1 MRKNNKLKFLK
12 LIILAII
19 LFFSNSCNIKNS
31 RDNFFLGGEII
42 NPSSNYVNFYYNNI
56 KIDSIE
62 LNSENKFFKNLEN
75 IQPGIYRIEH
85 IPENQYIIIE
95 NGDSLWIRVNVE
107 DFKESLSFS
116 GRGSSKNNF
125 LVDMSNLN
133 DYENDFL
140 SQIYNQESSD
150 YKIVID
156 SLMDEKKDIWELF
169 NKSVNQRNLGRNI
182 TKASI
187 KYNYF
192 NKLERYALLR
202 GREWSKEE
210 REEFFSYRD
219 EVNLNDSELSLFEPY
234 VTYLMN
240 YFNEKTL
247 DSGEVYSYAKNNTD
261 FNIKKL
267 LIIDSQINDPYLKNN
282 LARATAIEEIL
293 NFKNNDLH
301 DEFIDYYTYVN
312 TSNRYLDEITKL
324 YNDIEKM
331 KKGNVLPEVN
341 ILDFNGNITSSGE
354 EFIGSKTFI
363 YFWSQ
368 TQMNHY
374 RRTIR
379 RVEELKQQYPQYRFV
394 GICIQPYTDMVS
406 QAQNILNLDLSNQ
419 FSFKDFESSSKDWVL
434 TFLNKTIVTDEKVKI
449 IDGFSNLFTNDI
461 EKILEKN

>member
-19 LFFSNSCNIKNS
+19 LFFSNSCNNKNS

-56 KIDSIE
+56 KIDSIK

-75 IQPGIYRIEH
+75 IEPGIYRIEH
-85 IPENQYIIIE
+85 IPENQYVIIE

-140 SQIYNQESSD
+140 SQIYNQKSSD

-156 SLMDEKKDIWELF
+156 SLMDEKEDIWELF

-187 KYNYF
+187 KYNYY

-202 GREWSKEE
+202 GREWSKDE

-341 ILDFNGNITSSGE
+341 ILDFNGNITSSSE
-354 EFIGSKTFI
+354 EFSGSKTFI

-379 RVEELKQQYPQYRFV
+379 RVEELKQLYPQYRFV

>member
-19 LFFSNSCNIKNS
+19 LFFSNSCNNKNS

-75 IQPGIYRIEH
+75 IQPGVYRIEH

-133 DYENDFL
+133 DYENEFL
-140 SQIYNQESSD
+140 SQIYNQGSYD

-169 NKSVNQRNLGRNI
+169 NKSVNQRNLGRKI

-187 KYNYF
+187 KYNYY

-202 GREWSKEE
+202 GREWSKDE
-210 REEFFSYRD
+210 REEYFSYRD

-240 YFNEKTL
+240 FFNEKTL

-324 YNDIEKM
+324 YNDIDKM

-341 ILDFNGNITSSGE
+341 ILDFNGNTTSSSE
-354 EFIGSKTFI
+354 EFLGSKTFI

-461 EKILEKN
+461 EKILEKD

>member
-19 LFFSNSCNIKNS
+19 LFFSNSCNNKNS
-31 RDNFFLGGEII
+31 VDNFFLGGEII

-75 IQPGIYRIEH
+75 IQPGVYRIEH

-140 SQIYNQESSD
+140 SQIYNQGSYD

-187 KYNYF
+187 KYNYY

-202 GREWSKEE
+202 GREWSKDE
-210 REEFFSYRD
+210 REEYFSYRD

-240 YFNEKTL
+240 FFNEKTL

-341 ILDFNGNITSSGE
+341 ILDFNGNTTSSSE
-354 EFIGSKTFI
+354 EFLGSKTFI

>member
-19 LFFSNSCNIKNS
+19 LFFSNSCNNKNS

-75 IQPGIYRIEH
+75 IEPGIYRIEH

-116 GRGSSKNNF
+116 GKGSSKNNF

-140 SQIYNQESSD
+140 SEIYSKESSD
-150 YKIVID
+150 YKIAID
-156 SLMDEKKDIWELF
+156 SLMQEKKVIWELF
-169 NKSVNQRNLGRNI
+169 NKSVNQKTLAKNI

-187 KYNYF
+187 KYNYY

-202 GREWSKEE
+202 GMMWSNEE
-210 REEFFSYRD
+210 RQEYFTYRD

-247 DSGEVYSYAKNNTD
+247 DSGEVYFYEKNNTD

-267 LIIDSQINDPYLKNN
+267 LIIDSQINDSYLKNN

-301 DEFIDYYTYVN
+301 DEFIDYYRYVN
-312 TSNRYLDEITKL
+312 TSEIYLDEITKL

-341 ILDFNGNITSSGE
+341 ILNFNGEIISSTE

-379 RVEELKQQYPQYRFV
+379 RVEELKQKYPQYRFV

-406 QAQNILNLDLSNQ
+406 RAQNILNLDLSNQ

-434 TFLNKTIVTDEKVKI
+434 TFLNKTIVTDKKVKI
-449 IDGFSNLFTNDI
+449 IDGFSNLFANDI
-461 EKILEKN
+461 EKILQTN

>member
-19 LFFSNSCNIKNS
+19 LFFSNSCNNKNS

-140 SQIYNQESSD
+140 SQIYNQGSYD

-187 KYNYF
+187 KYNYY

-202 GREWSKEE
+202 GREWSKDE
-210 REEFFSYRD
+210 REEYFSYRD

-240 YFNEKTL
+240 FFNEKTL

-341 ILDFNGNITSSGE
+341 ILDFNGNITSSSE
-354 EFIGSKTFI
+354 EFLGSKTFI

-379 RVEELKQQYPQYRFV
+379 RVEELKQQYPRYRFV

-461 EKILEKN
+461 EKILEKD

>member
-12 LIILAII
+12 LIIVAII
-19 LFFSNSCNIKNS
+19 LFFSNSCNNDTL
-31 RDNFFLGGEII
+31 RDDFFLGGEII

-62 LNSENKFFKNLEN
+62 LDSENKFFKKLEN

-107 DFKESLSFS
+107 DFKESLTFS
-116 GRGSSKNNF
+116 GKGSSKNNF

-140 SQIYNQESSD
+140 SSIYNKESEI
-150 YKIVID
+150 YKKAID
-156 SLMDEKKDIWELF
+156 SLIEEKNNIWNQF
-169 NKSVNQRNLGRNI
+169 NRSVNQKRLSQNI

-187 KYNYF
+187 KYNYY

-202 GREWSKEE
+202 GKDWTNDERKEY
-210 REEFFSYRD
+210 FSYRD
-219 EVNLNDSELSLFEPY
+219 GVNINNSELSLFEPY
-234 VTYLMN
+234 ITYLMN

-247 DSGEVYSYAKNNTD
+247 DSGQVYFYEKNNTD

-267 LIIDSQINDPYLKNN
+267 LIIDSKINEPYLKNN

-293 NFKNNDLH
+293 NFKNNDYH
-301 DEFIDYYTYVN
+301 KEFIDYYTYVN
-312 TSNRYLDEITKL
+312 TSEIYLNEILQL
-324 YNDIEKM
+324 YTDIEKM
-331 KKGNVLPEVN
+331 KKGNTLPEIE
-341 ILDFNGNITSSGE
+341 ILDFNGKKISSKT
-354 EFIGSKTFI
+354 EFTGRKTFI

-374 RRTIR
+374 RNTMNKVFI
-379 RVEELKQQYPQYRFV
+379 LQKKYPNYRFV
-394 GICIQPYTDMVS
+394 GICIQPFNTMISKV
-406 QAQNILNLDLSNQ
+406 LNMMKINLENQ
-419 FSFKDFESSSKDWVL
+419 FSILNFAIKD
-434 TFLNKTIVTDEKVKI
+434 
-449 IDGFSNLFTNDI
+449 
-461 EKILEKN
+461 

>member
-19 LFFSNSCNIKNS
+19 LFFSNSCNNKNS
-31 RDNFFLGGEII
+31 VDNFFLGGEII

-75 IQPGIYRIEH
+75 IQPGVYRIEH

-140 SQIYNQESSD
+140 SQIYNQESSN

-169 NKSVNQRNLGRNI
+169 NKSVNQRNLGRKI

-187 KYNYF
+187 KYNYY

-202 GREWSKEE
+202 GREWSKDE
-210 REEFFSYRD
+210 REEYFSYRD

-240 YFNEKTL
+240 FFNEKTL

-324 YNDIEKM
+324 YNDIDKM

-341 ILDFNGNITSSGE
+341 ILDFNGNTTSSSE
-354 EFIGSKTFI
+354 EFLGSKTFI

-461 EKILEKN
+461 EKILEKD